1 MHMFVLSQRL
11 MILHMSFFVSWL
23 FLFLSY
29 HIYGRHKSEIINV
42 KKKIKKLYFM
52 VFFNLLRTGRFTCF
66 GTDLSVVP
74 IGKLVIPTD
83 ILIF

>member
-1 MHMFVLSQRL
+1 MA
-11 MILHMSFFVSWL
+11 ILIL
-23 FLFLSY
+23 IISY
-29 HIYGRHKSEIINV
+29 IYGMHKSEIINV

-66 GTDLSVVP
+66 DTDLSVVP
-74 IGKLVIPTD
+74 IDKLVIPTG